1 MNATLLLPSPIHH
14 GAGRAEEA
22 DETICESSSGA
33 GSARDDK
40 EVILQSFR
48 KDHLRWNNIDWVC
61 LVWMIAMHA
70 GALAAPFF
78 FSWSGLGIAV
88 LLHWLTASFGIC
100 LCYHRYLTHRSLKM
114 TPAGEFFTMTCAVL
128 SGQGSPLDWTAT
140 HRLHHQ
146 LSDQPG
152 DPHSPREGAW
162 WSHILWLFVRHSPRQ
177 REALFRRYVPDLVD
191 RPIIRF
197 FQRTEFLWQVALGTT
212 LLVLGGW
219 SFLLWGLCLR
229 IVFAYHSTWF
239 VNSATHLWGYR
250 NYETTD
256 DSKNLWW
263 VALLSYGEGWHN
275 NHHAHPNLAPAG
287 HRWWEIDMTWW
298 AIKAMR
304 LAGLAYDVNDAIPEP
319 VAVAPDAQR
328 ESTAVSA
335 AETSPSSRQAP
346 RAPRQ
351 AEPAMSA

>member
-1 MNATLLLPSPIHH
+1 MSSATFQPAQTQEPWPETVENDSDESLAAMHS
-14 GAGRAEEA
+14 ARAE
-22 DETICESSSGA
+22 
-33 GSARDDK
+33 K
-40 EVILQSFR
+40 QEVIESFHKR
-48 KDHLRWNNIDWVC
+48 NLHWRNIDWIC
-61 LVWMIAMHA
+61 FVWLIAMHA

-78 FSWSGLGIAV
+78 FSWSALGVAV

-100 LCYHRYLTHRSLKM
+100 LCYHRYLTHRSLKLA
-114 TPAGEFFTMTCAVL
+114 PAGEFFTMLCAVL

-146 LSDQPG
+146 HSD
-152 DPHSPREGAW
+152 E
-162 WSHILWLFVRHSPRQ
+162 LLFK
-177 REALFRRYVPDLVD
+177 RYVPDLMN
-191 RPIIRF
+191 RPMIRF
-197 FQRTEFLWQVALGTT
+197 FQKTEFLWQVAIGTA
-212 LLVLGGW
+212 LLALGGW

-275 NHHAHPNLAPAG
+275 NHHAHPSLAPAG

-304 LAGLAYDVNDAIPEP
+304 LVGLAYDVNDRIPEP
-319 VAVAPDAQR
+319 QPAAAAAEPVEAVAPGSSGETR
-328 ESTAVSA
+328 SPERTAPHNA
-335 AETSPSSRQAP
+335 SPRASRQV
-346 RAPRQ
+346 
-351 AEPAMSA
+351 EPAMST